1 MRRSWAK
8 SKCQPIANRVVSAQV
23 PPRTPHGG
31 RPATQPQP
39 TAPPIGSPVTE
50 PGADVVTAADVIAP
64 VVLPPPVTQGRAP
77 RAPVPVVAREPLPLA
92 DLPPQ
97 RTSAVIYGASAV
109 DDRGRVTDRAV
120 LRALGWT
127 AGHRLDIHET
137 AGALTVVPADDGQ
150 HQVTGQ
156 GHLRIPAV
164 LRRRCGLSTGD
175 RVLMAADPDR
185 SHLAIY
191 PPAAL
196 DKALAPAP
204 AGR

>member
-1 MRRSWAK
+1 
-8 SKCQPIANRVVSAQV
+8 
-23 PPRTPHGG
+23 
-31 RPATQPQP
+31 
-39 TAPPIGSPVTE
+39 
-50 PGADVVTAADVIAP
+50 VTAADVIAP
-64 VVLPPPVTQGRAP
+64 VVLPPPVTQGRATT
-77 RAPVPVVAREPLPLA
+77 RAGCVPLAREPLPLA

-109 DDRGRVTDRAV
+109 DDRGRVTDRVV

-175 RVLMAADPDR
+175 RVLMAADADG

-196 DKALAPAP
+196 DKALAPHTP
-204 AGR
+204 HRPGGDPL